1 MTTNT
6 DVAVALAD
14 NKSCPNLGGNMHTQ
28 RVPDLIAP
36 QDFIIET
43 VGYSY
48 TTAVA
53 MRVKNLLTSELELW
67 LTPDHYS
74 HTTLGHKGRYLN
86 VFLSRVGGRV
96 YHTYAVNHHQHRN
109 AWLADYN
116 HAMGFVSGTIKACL
130 RSGIHQKTRQRQ
142 LTEAMGRLENAIHLL
157 TENTTSRQP
166 DEVSN
171 CFSLIE
177 TLGEMHRIGEN
188 DRALQ
193 RVALQGL
200 AALEYSAD

>member
-28 RVPDLIAP
+28 CVPDVLAR
-36 QDFIIET
+36 QDFVIET

-48 TTAVA
+48 NTAVA

-67 LTPDHYS
+67 LTPDYYS
-74 HTTLGHKGRYLN
+74 QTTQGHKSRYLN

-96 YHTYAVNHHQHRN
+96 YHTYAVNNHQNRN

-130 RSGIHQKTRQRQ
+130 RRGIHQKTRQWQ
-142 LTEAMGRLENAIHLL
+142 LTAAIGRLENAIQLL

-166 DEVSN
+166 DEVAN

-177 TLGEMHRIGEN
+177 TLGGMHRIGEN

-193 RVALQGL
+193 RIALQGL
-200 AALEYSAD
+200 AALEHIAD